1 MIRFMVILAFV
12 IVVLS
17 DNLLAGLPKSAYVV
31 NSIGENLSMINLDEQ
46 YVISDAEPLGLW
58 TNQLVVKGNK
68 AYVINSGSNEI
79 QVIDLYTLNTI
90 KNIDVGTGTNP
101 YAIDFVNDSIAVV
114 SLLIVNQVAFVNVNT
129 EQVIKNVNVG
139 SGPEGI
145 IYTDGRVYV
154 ANSGFNGV
162 GYDPG
167 VISVIDISSYSVSDI
182 SVGINP
188 QDLDV
193 DINGNLIIA
202 CTGDYSSVPG
212 QMYVIDTSVDT
223 VLYSIVVDNAITA
236 VVVNSMNKAYLGSFG
251 FGILVYDLDQRA
263 FERDVEN
270 SLPGGPGMVVDA
282 QDNIYITD
290 FAADSVYVYSSNNM
304 KSYSYLV
311 GDGPISV
318 AIYDPDSDLLPEP
331 HIDKFVLYQNFPNP
345 FNPPTHI
352 KFELPHNGMVNLKV
366 FNILGE
372 SIISLIIEEMVAGP
386 HEIIWD
392 GKDENKIP
400 VPSGIYFY
408 QLRLGEY
415 RITKK
420 MQIIR

>member
-1 MIRFMVILAFV
+1 MIHFIITLAFV
-12 IVVLS
+12 MVLLS
-17 DNLLAGLPKSAYVV
+17 DILIAGIPKSAYVV
-31 NSIGENLSMINLDEQ
+31 NSIGENLSMIDLDKQ
-46 YVISDAEPLGLW
+46 YVISNAEPLGLW

-68 AYVINSGSNEI
+68 AYVVNSGLNEI
-79 QVIDLYTLNTI
+79 QVIDLYMLNTVQ
-90 KNIDVGTGTNP
+90 NIDVGTGTNP

-114 SLLIVNQVAFVNVNT
+114 SLLIVNQVAFIDVNT
-129 EQVIKNVNVG
+129 EQIIKKVNVG

-145 IYTDGRVYV
+145 IYTDGKVYV

-167 VISVIDISSYSVSDI
+167 VVSVIDLSDYSVSDI

-212 QMYVIDTSVDT
+212 QMYVINTSVDT
-223 VLYSIVVDNAITA
+223 VLYSTVVNNAITA

-251 FGILVYDLDQRA
+251 FGILVYDLDKHT

-290 FAADSVYVYSSNNM
+290 FAADSVYVYSSNNTR
-304 KSYSYLV
+304 SHSYLV

-318 AIYDPDSDLLPEP
+318 AIYDPESNLLPEP
-331 HIDKFVLYQNFPNP
+331 RLDEFVLYQNFPNP
-345 FNPPTHI
+345 FNPITHI
-352 KFELPHNGMVNLKV
+352 RFELPNHGMVNLKV
-366 FNILGE
+366 FNVLGE
-372 SIISLIIEEMVAGP
+372 TITSLVIEEMAAGP

-408 QLRLGEY
+408 QLKLGEY

-420 MQIIR
+420 MQIVR